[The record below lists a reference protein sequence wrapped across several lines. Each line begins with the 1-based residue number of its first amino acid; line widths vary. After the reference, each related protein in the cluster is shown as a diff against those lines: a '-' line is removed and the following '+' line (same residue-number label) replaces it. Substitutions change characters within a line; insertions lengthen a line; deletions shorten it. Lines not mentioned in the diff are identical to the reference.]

1 MGKLTNG
8 IYDHLISEKLR
19 SALDSLDH
27 SLQQPVFEELQEPL
41 STDYLTRFLR
51 ARINQALSIVRHERR
66 LDLTNRLI
74 HSLAEFDEDLRF
86 LFSDKIESIVEI
98 LDEITPVGRARL
110 SRPTTSP
117 SSPCL
122 FTGTGASPQLGREL
136 ELELES
142 ADRVDMLVSFI
153 KSAGLKLL
161 LPALK
166 SFTSR
171 GGKLRVITT
180 TYLGASDPIAIRQ
193 ISELPN
199 TEIKINYDTKHSRLH
214 AKAYFIHRNTGLS
227 CAFIGSA
234 NLSHAAMTSGLEWT
248 VKLPATELPDLFRR
262 CVAEFSS
269 YWEDPSF
276 VEYTEDSFE
285 KLVTATKYEKGVF
298 NDPSTILTVFR
309 IQPFDYQ
316 NAILEN
322 LMLARNARGHFR
334 NLLIAAT
341 GTGKT
346 MIAAFDYKRLAAQ
359 GHRKLLYLAHRK
371 EILEQARNTFRQVLQ
386 DGNFGEYLFDQ
397 YQPENHDCLFCTVAS
412 FHTRNLIEKFG
423 PSHWSIVILDEAHHG
438 IAETY
443 RPILEDLK
451 PKILLGLT
459 ATPERADG
467 TTIADDFDTP
477 VAGEIRL
484 PDALEQKLLCPFHY
498 YAISDHTTDLSAVE
512 WKRGKYESTEIENL
526 ISGNKLRAQLVIDKV
541 IENLPDPYNPNDFER
556 SHVKGLGFCVSKSHA
571 AFMANAFVAAGIP
584 AVAIDSDTPSE
595 ERRLARQRLSKGE
608 VNFIFTVDLF
618 NEGVDIPATN
628 CLLFLRPTESHV
640 LYLQQFGRGLR
651 HADGKDQ
658 VIVLDFIPRSRREFR
673 FDLRFSSLLPG
684 KRKDIISEVESGF
697 PHLPSGCHIQLER
710 QAREEI
716 LQNIRQTY
724 QNPEFRIK
732 EAFLKWKGGPAP
744 HLHEFIDYSGESAA
758 ELLFRKSW
766 SEWKKIAGFTV
777 DILFNEIAPTLRSLA
792 QLSEVR
798 CPNYLDAISLFLT
811 SEDFSE
817 THPLVASAH
826 YLLWSQSPNSMG
838 LATYK
843 QSFEVIRKSQT
854 YISDAMEIIAHAKR
868 FAVTPIQLKLP
879 FSCPLTLHGTYG
891 MREVSAAFGKANLD
905 SSGPTGTGVI
915 SIKDLKL
922 YLHFV
927 TFEKTEKHFSE
938 STMYRDYPISPTRLH
953 WESQSN
959 TSQETPTGQN
969 YIHHVA
975 RGYTILFFARIRRN
989 NGKLTSSF
997 TFLGDGTFLKA
1008 EGNRPIAIEWELSH
1022 AMPSEFYQDAKLVS
1036 GL

>member
-1 MGKLTNG
+1 MGELKDG

-19 SALDSLDH
+19 CALDSLDESARH
-27 SLQQPVFEELQEPL
+27 AVFEKLEEPL
-41 STDYLTRFLR
+41 ATDYLTRFLR
-51 ARINQALSIVRHERR
+51 ARISQALAVVKYERR

-74 HSLAEFDEDLRF
+74 HSLAEFDDSLKF
-86 LFSDKIESIVEI
+86 LSSEKIESIVEI
-98 LDEITPVGRARL
+98 LDEISPVGRGPF

-117 SSPCL
+117 SSPSL

-161 LPALK
+161 LPALRN
-166 SFTSR
+166 FTAR

-193 ISELPN
+193 ISELSN
-199 TEIKINYDTKHSRLH
+199 TEVKINYDTKHSRLH

-262 CVAEFSS
+262 CEAEFSS

-276 VEYTEDSFE
+276 VEFTEDSFE
-285 KLVTATKYEKGVF
+285 KLVAATKHEKGVF
-298 NDPSTILTVFR
+298 TDQSTILTVFR

-322 LMLARNARGHFR
+322 LTLARTSRGHFR
-334 NLLIAAT
+334 NLVIAAT

-359 GHRKLLYLAHRK
+359 GHEKLLFLAHRK
-371 EILEQARNTFRQVLQ
+371 EILEQARSTFRQVLQ
-386 DGNFGEYLFDQ
+386 DGNFGEYLFDNH
-397 YQPENHDCLFCTVAS
+397 QPDSHDHLFCTVAS
-412 FHTRNLIEKFG
+412 FHSRNLIQKFG
-423 PSHWSIVILDEAHHG
+423 PGHWNTVILDEAHHG
-438 IAETY
+438 IAATY
-443 RPILEDLK
+443 RPILVDLT
-451 PKILLGLT
+451 PRILLGLT

-467 TTIADDFDTP
+467 TTIADDFDIP

-512 WKRGKYESTEIENL
+512 WKRGKYEFSEIENL

-541 IENLPDPYNPNDFER
+541 IEHLPDPCDSADFER

-571 AFMANAFVAAGIP
+571 AFMANTFANAGIP
-584 AVAIDSDTPSE
+584 ALAIDSDTPSE

-608 VNFIFTVDLF
+608 INFIFTVDLF

-673 FDLRFSSLLPG
+673 FDLRFTSLLPG

-697 PHLPSGCHIQLER
+697 PHLPSGCHIYLER

-716 LQNIRQTY
+716 LRNIRETY
-724 QNPEFRIK
+724 RNPEFRIK
-732 EAFLKWKGGPAP
+732 EALLKWRDGPAP
-744 HLHEFIDYSGESAA
+744 QFHEFIEHSGEVAA
-758 ELLFRKSW
+758 DLLLRNSW
-766 SEWKKIAGFTV
+766 TEWKEIAGFTG
-777 DILFNEIAPTLRSLA
+777 DIRLNQISPPLRSLA

-798 CPNYLDAISLFLT
+798 CANYLDAITLFLT
-811 SEDFSE
+811 TDDFSE

-826 YLLWSQSPNSMG
+826 YLLWSHSPQSLGFAS
-838 LATYK
+838 YS
-843 QSFEVIRKSQT
+843 QSFEVIRKSPT
-854 YISDAMEIIAHAKR
+854 FVADALEVIEYSRI
-868 FAVTPIQLKLP
+868 FAAAPTLLKLP
-879 FSCPLTLHGTYG
+879 FPCPLMLHGTYG
-891 MREVSAAFGKANLD
+891 MREVSAAFGKANLVT
-905 SSGPTGTGVI
+905 SGPTGTGVI
-915 SIKDLKL
+915 SIQELKL

-938 STMYRDYPISPTRLH
+938 STMYRDYPISSTRLH
-953 WESQSN
+953 WESQST
-959 TSQETPTGQN
+959 TSQDTPTGQN
-969 YIHHVA
+969 YIQHLA
-975 RGYTILFFARIRRN
+975 RCYTILFFARVRRN
-989 NGKLTSSF
+989 NGKLTSNF
-997 TFLGDGTFLKA
+997 IFLGDGKFLKA
-1008 EGNRPIAIEWELSH
+1008 EGSRPIAIEWELSH
-1022 AMPSEFYQDAKLVS
+1022 AMPAAFYHEAKLAS

>member
-1 MGKLTNG
+1 MTELKTG
-8 IYDHLISEKLR
+8 IYDHLISDKLR
-19 SALDSLDH
+19 HAIESLDISSH
-27 SLQQPVFEELQEPL
+27 QAIFGKLEEPL
-41 STDYLTRFLR
+41 ATDYLTRFLR
-51 ARINQALSIVRHERR
+51 ARINQALTIVKYDQR
-66 LDLTNRLI
+66 LELVNRLI
-74 HSLAEFDEDLRF
+74 HSLSEFDKDLTF
-86 LFSDKIESIVEI
+86 LSVEKIESISEI
-98 LDEITPVGRARL
+98 LDEISPTGRARL
-110 SRPTTSP
+110 LLPTTSP
-117 SSPCL
+117 SSPSL
-122 FTGTGASPQLGREL
+122 FTGTGTSPQLGREL

-166 SFTSR
+166 SFTAR

-214 AKAYFIHRNTGLS
+214 AKAYFIHRDTGLS

-262 CVAEFSS
+262 CEAEFNS
-269 YWEDPSF
+269 YWENPSF
-276 VEYTEDSFE
+276 VEFTDGSFE
-285 KLVTATKYEKGVF
+285 KLVAATKHEKGVF
-298 NDPSTILTVFR
+298 TDQSTVLTVFR

-316 NAILEN
+316 NAILES
-322 LMLARNARGHFR
+322 LALARTSRSHFR
-334 NLLIAAT
+334 NLVIAAT

-346 MIAAFDYKRLAAQ
+346 MIAAFDYKRLATQ
-359 GHRKLLYLAHRK
+359 GHGKLLFLAHRK

-386 DGNFGEYLFDQ
+386 DGNFGEFLFDNH
-397 YQPENHDCLFCTVAS
+397 QPEHHDHLFCTVAS
-412 FHTRNLIEKFG
+412 FSSRKLLEKFG
-423 PSHWSIVILDEAHHG
+423 PKHWDTVILDEAHHG
-438 IAETY
+438 IAATY
-443 RPILEDLK
+443 RPILEVLT
-451 PKILLGLT
+451 PQVLLGLT

-467 TTIADDFDTP
+467 TTIADDFDAP

-498 YAISDHTTDLSAVE
+498 YAISDHTTDLSVVE
-512 WKRGKYESTEIENL
+512 WKRGKYEFAEIENL

-541 IENLPDPYNPNDFER
+541 IEHLPDPYNPNDFER

-571 AFMANAFVAAGIP
+571 AFMASTFLAAGIP
-584 AVAIDSDTPSE
+584 AIAIDSDTPSE
-595 ERRLARQRLSKGE
+595 ARRLARQRLDKGE
-608 VNFIFTVDLF
+608 INFIFTVDLF

-651 HADGKDQ
+651 HSDGKDQ

-673 FDLRFSSLLPG
+673 FDLRLTSLLPG

-697 PHLPSGCHIQLER
+697 PHLPSGCHIHLER

-716 LQNIRQTY
+716 LRNIKETY
-724 QNPEFRIK
+724 RNPEFRVK
-732 EAFLKWKGGPAP
+732 EALLKWIGGSPP
-744 HLHEFIDYSGESAA
+744 KFREFIQDSSESAVD
-758 ELLFRKSW
+758 LLLKKSW
-766 SEWKKIAGFTV
+766 TEWKQLAGFV
-777 DILFNEIAPTLRSLA
+777 VELALNDPSPHLRSLA

-798 CPNYLDAISLFLT
+798 CPQYLDAITHFLT
-811 SEDFSE
+811 GKEFPE
-817 THPLVASAH
+817 KHPLAASAH
-826 YLLWSQSPNSMG
+826 YLFWSHSPKSLG
-838 LATYK
+838 FDSYA
-843 QSFEVIRKSQT
+843 QSFETIRKSP
-854 YISDAMEIIAHAKR
+854 SFVADAIEIIAYAR
-868 FAVTPIQLKLP
+868 LFAPAPIALNLP

-891 MREVSAAFGKANLD
+891 MREVSAAFEKANLE

-915 SIKDLKL
+915 SVKTHKL

-927 TFEKTEKHFSE
+927 TFEKSEKHFSE
-938 STMYRDYPISPTRLH
+938 STMYRDYPISPNRLH

-969 YIHHVA
+969 YIHHQE

-989 NGKLTSSF
+989 NGKLTSNF
-997 TFLGDGTFLKA
+997 TFIGDGKFIKA
-1008 EGNRPIAIEWELSH
+1008 QGDRPIAIEWELLH
-1022 AMPSEFYQDAKLVS
+1022 PMPAEFYHESKLAS